1 MTIMGV
7 RFDEDLSYIFS
18 HSAEAEHLT
27 KLDRNGDHFVTM
39 GDYDHLKGTQARSG
53 MLDDVSR
60 ALFPGEDEKAEF
72 RQGGFRQFVLTFQKV
87 SRLWNFIRRLEQE
100 RDSSFAGLGGL
111 QFSPY
116 QWKSFV
122 ESQVTGGG
130 EFSPARISLLS
141 IDIYN
146 TLHWLGGNEAIVKKT
161 EDFGRTWGF
170 KYSVE
175 EISEFLR
182 TDVEVMSK
190 RYLEGVDFLARYYEK
205 VECDDDGILFW
216 DGCPENSSVSFEKVF
231 RLQGIQA
238 SNHYENLPPRKK

>member
-7 RFDEDLSYIFS
+7 KFDQDLSYIFS

-39 GDYDHLKGTQARSG
+39 DDYDHLEGMQARSR

-60 ALFPGEDEKAEF
+60 ALFPGEEKKAKF
-72 RQGGFRQFVLTFQKV
+72 RRGGFRQFVFTFQKV

-100 RDSSFAGLGGL
+100 RGSSFAGLGGL

-116 QWKSFV
+116 QWESFLAPKI
-122 ESQVTGGG
+122 TGEG

-146 TLHWLGGNEAIVKKT
+146 TLHWLGGNNSIINRT
-161 EDFGRTWGF
+161 EDFGSTWGF

-175 EISEFLR
+175 EIPEFLR
-182 TDVEVMSK
+182 TDAEVMSK
-190 RYLEGVDFLARYYEK
+190 RYLEGVDFLARYYEDI
-205 VECDDDGILFW
+205 ECDDVGILFW
-216 DGCPENSSVSFEKVF
+216 DGCPENSGVSFEKVF
-231 RLQGIQA
+231 RLQEIQA
-238 SNHYENLPPRKK
+238 SNHYEDLPPRKK